1 MSAIEET
8 NVLPRAGTNA
18 SKDSPS
24 TSERVVIA
32 AIGAIIA
39 LLPLVLNK
47 GLPGTFGEGF
57 YSPTFTVV
65 VLLVTGVVCWLG
77 GKATLDLLSSVRFG
91 VILLVLLAAACMIGM
106 LIMQQNVEGFDKY
119 FASLTP
125 AQRFL
130 YGKLGVF
137 NIYYSWYFEALLL
150 VLSLNIVLAS
160 IDRFPGAW
168 TFISRKKLDASG
180 HWLSGQK
187 PSATVTLRADGLE
200 EAVSRVVSAFRGA
213 RLKTVVTEKKG
224 KTYVFGERGA
234 WNRLGAYA
242 VHVALLTIF
251 FGGFLTTMFSVGGQ
265 MPLEPGLTSNELT
278 ETVFNLDQLSRS
290 VRQLPFE
297 VECTDIEQ
305 KLIRKEGSITS
316 DNTLD
321 WLTRIK
327 IRDPERGETEALVHL
342 NRPYDYRGYRF
353 FQASFIANGKAR
365 SVRLQVT
372 PQAGGQPQELEI
384 PRGGAG
390 VLPDGTRVE
399 LKDFSANFTVG
410 GNDQEAQE
418 GVYNNPA
425 ATLAVTAPGASGPT
439 RAFAFTPEMAERAPF
454 ARQPVAGYTWRLVD
468 FEKAPK
474 AHILAIQ
481 KDPGA
486 TTVYTG
492 FALLGLTLSAVFFF
506 SHRRVWAQV
515 DEKGEGRFEVVTG
528 GNTNRNQLGFED
540 TFWQIVAAIGGEVS
554 DAKSA
559 KPAR

>member
-8 NVLPRAGTNA
+8 NVLPRGGTSA

-24 TSERVVIA
+24 TTERAVIA
-32 AIGAIIA
+32 AVGAIIA
-39 LLPLVLNK
+39 LLPLALSR
-47 GLPGTFGEGF
+47 GLAGTFGDGF
-57 YSPTFTVV
+57 YSPTYTVV
-65 VLLVTGVVCWLG
+65 VLLVTAVVCVMG
-77 GKATLDLLSSVRFG
+77 GKRTLDLLSSVRCG
-91 VILLVLLAAACMIGM
+91 VSLLVMLAAACMIGM

-119 FASLTP
+119 FAALTP
-125 AQRFL
+125 AQKFL

-137 NIYYSWYFEALLL
+137 DIYHAWYFNALLL

-180 HWLSGQK
+180 RWLSGQK
-187 PSATVTLRADGLE
+187 PSATLSLRAANLE
-200 EAVSRVVSAFRGA
+200 EAVARVVVAFGKSG
-213 RLKTVVTEKKG
+213 LKTVVTEKKG

-251 FGGFLTTMFSVGGQ
+251 FGGFLTSMFSVTGQ
-265 MPLEPGLTSNELT
+265 MPLVPGATSNELT
-278 ETVFNLDQLSRS
+278 ETVFNLDQLSQS

-305 KLIRKEGSITS
+305 KLIRKEGSIAA

-327 IRDPERGETEALVHL
+327 IKDPERGETEALVHL

-353 FQASFIANGKAR
+353 FQASFIGDGKAR
-365 SVRLQVT
+365 NIKLQVT
-372 PQAGGQPQELEI
+372 PQAGGQPQELTI
-384 PRGGAG
+384 PRDGAAT
-390 VLPDGTRVE
+390 LADGTRVE
-399 LKDFSANFTVG
+399 FKDFAANFTVG
-410 GNDQEAQE
+410 GNNQEADAS
-418 GVYNNPA
+418 VYNLPA
-425 ATLAVTAPGASGPT
+425 ATLAVTAPGAASPT

-454 ARQPVAGYTWRLVD
+454 ARQPVAGYTWRLAD

-481 KDPGA
+481 KDPGS
-486 TTVYTG
+486 TVVYIG
-492 FALLGLTLSAVFFF
+492 FTLLALTLSAVFFF
-506 SHRRVWAQV
+506 SHERVWAQV
-515 DEKGEGRFEVVTG
+515 DEKGEGRYEVVTG

-540 TFWQIVAAIGGEVS
+540 RFWKLVNAVGGELS
-554 DAKSA
+554 DVKSA